1 MAESSEMRA
10 WLAAT
15 KSRGMSLG
23 LATTSAALNALGPGT
38 DAFTVHVAGSNG
50 KGTLCATLA
59 VALQR
64 AGVST
69 LMFTSPHLVRLEE
82 RIRINGVPVS
92 PTTLDGALARVMA
105 VDESMDGVLTF
116 FESTFLAAMCVAETT
131 GVEVLILETGLGGR
145 LDATRCAPADLSV
158 ITSLSLEHTDILGP
172 TLRHIAMEKGAIAR
186 PGRPL
191 VVQTPDD
198 NTARQAIE
206 ACAANAGL
214 ADLNEPVGPA
224 KVFWVAPD
232 TGEGYRAQAK
242 TLVKAVWPHLGTVT
256 KAPVPELETV
266 RWPARMQRISSTR
279 PDEPHWLLE
288 GAHNPSG
295 MAKACEELAEHPA
308 LQGPWALLF
317 GTTPQTDLRTMVQ
330 PLLDLM
336 RHHPPNF
343 IVLTEPQEG
352 RYPGVPCATWLK
364 VLTPVVNAP
373 LVTHPLPHD
382 AVTHLNAHLDDGV
395 TVLSIGSLYMQGNV
409 LTALGAT
416 SDEHLTVR

>member
-1 MAESSEMRA
+1 MAEASEVRV
-10 WLAAT
+10 WLNTT

-23 LATTSAALNALGPGT
+23 LATTSAALNNLVARP

-64 AGVST
+64 VGVST

-82 RIRINGVPVS
+82 RIRVNGVPVS
-92 PTTLDGALARVMA
+92 PATLDEALARVMA
-105 VDESMDGVLTF
+105 VDEAINGVLTF
-116 FESTFLAAMCVAETT
+116 FESTFLAAMCVAEAME
-131 GVEVLILETGLGGR
+131 VEVLILETGLGGR

-191 VVQTPDD
+191 VVQTPADI
-198 NTARQAIE
+198 NARQAIE
-206 ACAANAGL
+206 ACAANAGST
-214 ADLNEPVGPA
+214 DLDEPVGPA
-224 KVFWVAPD
+224 PLFWVDPAPNEAYK
-232 TGEGYRAQAK
+232 TQAQ

-256 KAPVPELETV
+256 KAPVPEMETM
-266 RWPARMQRISSTR
+266 RWPARMQRISSAR

-295 MAKACEELAEHPA
+295 MIKACEELMQHPA
-308 LQGPWALLF
+308 LRGPWALLF
-317 GTTPQTDLRTMVQ
+317 GTTPQTDLVTMVQ

-336 RHHPPNF
+336 KQHPPSF

-352 RYPGVPCATWLK
+352 RYPGVPCTTWLE
-364 VLTPVVNAP
+364 VLTPVANAP
-373 LVTHPLPHD
+373 IVTHPLPYD
-382 AVTHLNAHLDDGV
+382 AVEHLRERLNDAS

>member
-1 MAESSEMRA
+1 MAETSGVRA

-15 KSRGMSLG
+15 KTRGMSLG
-23 LATTSAALNALGPGT
+23 LATTSAALNALGSRPT
-38 DAFTVHVAGSNG
+38 AFTVHVAGSNG
-50 KGTLCATLA
+50 KGTFCATLGA
-59 VALQR
+59 ALQR
-64 AGVST
+64 VDVST

-92 PTTLDGALARVMA
+92 PATLDEALTRVMA
-105 VDESMDGVLTF
+105 VDEAMNGVLTF
-116 FESTFLAAMCVAETT
+116 FESTFLAAMCVAETME
-131 GVEVLILETGLGGR
+131 VEVLILETGLGGR

-191 VVQTPDD
+191 VVQTPADL
-198 NTARQAIE
+198 NARQAIE
-206 ACAANAGL
+206 ACAANAGHT
-214 ADLNEPVGPA
+214 DLNEPVGPA
-224 KVFWVAPD
+224 QVHWVVPVA
-232 TGEGYRAQAK
+232 GEGYRAQAK
-242 TLVKAVWPHLGTVT
+242 ALVKAVWPHLGTVT
-256 KAPVPELETV
+256 KAPVPEVETV
-266 RWPARMQRISSTR
+266 RWPARMQRIRSAR

-295 MAKACEELAEHPA
+295 MAKACEELAEHPL

-317 GTTPQTDLRTMVQ
+317 GTTPQSDLRTMVQ

-336 RHHPPNF
+336 KRHPPSF

-352 RYPGVPCATWLK
+352 RYPGVPCATWLE

-373 LVTHPLPHD
+373 IVTHPLPAD
-382 AVTHLNAHLDDGV
+382 AVAHLNAQLDDGA

-416 SDEHLTVR
+416 SDKHLTVR

>member
-1 MAESSEMRA
+1 MAEADGVRT

-15 KSRGMSLG
+15 KTRGMSLG
-23 LATTSAALNALGPGT
+23 LATTSAALRILGARVE
-38 DAFTVHVAGSNG
+38 AFTVHVAGSNG
-50 KGTLCATLA
+50 KGTLCATLSSS
-59 VALQR
+59 LQR
-64 AGVST
+64 VGVNT

-92 PTTLDGALARVMA
+92 PATLDEALARVMA
-105 VDESMDGVLTF
+105 VDEAMDGVLTF
-116 FESTFLAAMCVAETT
+116 FESTFLAAMCVAEAMN
-131 GVEVLILETGLGGR
+131 VEVLILETGLGGR

-186 PGRPL
+186 PGRAL
-191 VVQTPDD
+191 VAQTPADIE
-198 NTARQAIE
+198 ARDAIE
-206 ACAANAGL
+206 ACAANAGR

-224 KVFWVAPD
+224 KVFWATPD
-232 TGEGYRAQAK
+232 AGEGYRTQAK
-242 TLVKAVWPHLGTVT
+242 ALVKAVWPHLGTVT
-256 KAPVPELETV
+256 KAPVPKLDTV
-266 RWPARMQRISSTR
+266 RWPARMQRISSAR

-295 MAKACEELAEHPA
+295 MAKACEELVEHPA

-336 RHHPPNF
+336 KQHPPNL

-352 RYPGVPCATWLK
+352 RYPGVPCATWLE

-373 LVTHPLPHD
+373 IVTHPLPHE
-382 AVTHLNAHLDDGV
+382 AVAHLNAQLDDDS